1 MGPSRFIR
9 EHQSTCWFSV
19 PSTIAFMRN
28 MKMLAPGAFPSVR
41 YSIFCGQ
48 PFGKMDAAIVDSSLQ
63 FLPPGEKGELALC
76 GEQVAKGYFT

>member
-1 MGPSRFIR
+1 
-9 EHQSTCWFSV
+9 
-19 PSTIAFMRN
+19 
-28 MKMLAPGAFPSVR
+28 MLAPGAFPSVR